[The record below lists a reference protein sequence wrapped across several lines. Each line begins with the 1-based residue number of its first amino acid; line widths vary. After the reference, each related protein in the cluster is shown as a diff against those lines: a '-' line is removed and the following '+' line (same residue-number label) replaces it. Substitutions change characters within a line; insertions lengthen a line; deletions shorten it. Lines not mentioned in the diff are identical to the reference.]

1 MQDHGYFKGMFTIA
15 AIWNW
20 SVALLFMTLAIFN
33 IEQLGLFLK
42 IFPQNYLWFHLF
54 LGVVI
59 VFGIGYRWAGQ
70 DVIANRNII
79 KMGIIAKLW
88 VFALIGYAW
97 ITGVVTIL
105 AAGAGTVDLIFSILF
120 INVLRQ
126 TK

>member
-1 MQDHGYFKGMFTIA
+1 MQNNKSFKGMFTIA

-20 SVALLFMTLAIFN
+20 SAALLFMTLAVLN
-33 IEQLGLFLK
+33 MELLGLFLK
-42 IFPQNYLWFHLF
+42 TSPQNYLWFHLF
-54 LGVVI
+54 FGVVF
-59 VFGIGYRWAGQ
+59 VFGIGYLWAGQ
-70 DVIANRNII
+70 DVIVNRNII

-120 INVLRQ
+120 FNVLRQ